1 MADWTDF
8 QQRALYGSGQIAS
21 RAGQLFKSERDAL
34 WKGDTRKAKH
44 IRSRANALN
53 RQGAYAAVRGMGG
66 NEGKNQYFPVQ
77 SSGQPIYSTNF
88 PGQFAL
94 SSQGK
99 EVFNQFRDSGFIEP
113 IRQKKRYAPNTEPK
127 GLGWLMEKA
136 LENTMVAKIASNM
149 LPEQK
154 PKPDDAYYKSLWGKG
169 LNEMYSPSGIFSA
182 GKFLG
187 KPNID
192 PYYRKNY
199 TGPEFLRGLL
209 EPFHKPR
216 SDAFGVVRDSS
227 IPEDWE
233 FMQEKPLDALP
244 YTYGIKREPYGIKR
258 EPGDGGEMPDPFF
271 MEREWEAPYAGV
283 EDVTITDVFPTEDE
297 VEDITETI
305 TEDEIFNEEVFNKNF
320 ELWTPFGDP
329 SDYPEMFGGAGSAYE
344 LYEQLEEAHGISGD
358 ELLQKMI
365 DEKVI
370 KERIDD
376 DLAASKYPS
385 QLRVEDKVKR
395 MSLEELEGLI
405 EDQEKWS
412 GEIMDI

>member
-21 RAGQLFKSERDAL
+21 RAGQLFRSERDAL

-244 YTYGIKREPYGIKR
+244 YTYGIKREPYLEEVENEVSNLDPMDITHLYPYHGR
-258 EPGDGGEMPDPFF
+258 GELS
-271 MEREWEAPYAGV
+271 
-283 EDVTITDVFPTEDE
+283 EDFDYSQFPSVVD
-297 VEDITETI
+297 EDITANMKEVI
-305 TEDEIFNEEVFNKNF
+305 EEPDGEEIFNQTYEFIQDRGDDPD
-320 ELWTPFGDP
+320 LPTPWEYMIQMQDLLGW
-329 SDYPEMFGGAGSAYE
+329 E
-344 LYEQLEEAHGISGD
+344 D
-358 ELLQKMI
+358 ERMI
-365 DEKVI
+365 QHL
-370 KERIDD
+370 IDNGV
-376 DLAASKYPS
+376 
-385 QLRVEDKVKR
+385 LRAK
-395 MSLEELEGLI
+395 
-405 EDQEKWS
+405 
-412 GEIMDI
+412 